1 MEQYKAL
8 AADPPDQDVFTIAL
22 PKRPKKARGSS
33 AAGRRYLEAV
43 GQKAAFGAALATS
56 LNRLSST
63 PATPEEI
70 TALPVPK
77 YSRRLQVGAGRL
89 YSGLVAAWGERESAA
104 RASLLAFVGR
114 HSATDRRRAAAALP
128 KSSRTKGLWAAFKS
142 LTAPEYAQLTADLY
156 EQVIEA
162 RFQAEIEKIVAKSGG
177 VPTPQAAM
185 EAAELRPVL
194 EATRAQRD
202 VLFAALG
209 AMLESSEASS
219 PNLRPLAKAAIKQAA
234 KLPKV
239 PGISKYA
246 PQAGLMAR
254 LVSFG
259 GAAFLPGKP
268 KPFPAG

>member
-22 PKRPKKARGSS
+22 PKRPKKTRGSS
-33 AAGRRYLEAV
+33 ATGRHYLEAV

-77 YSRRLQVGAGRL
+77 YSRRLQVGAGRR
-89 YSGLVAAWGERESAA
+89 YSGLVAAWGERESSA

-142 LTAPEYAQLTADLY
+142 LTAPEYAQPTADLY

-162 RFQAEIEKIVAKSGG
+162 RLQAEIEIVAKSGG
-177 VPTPQAAM
+177 VPTPQAEM

-194 EATRAQRD
+194 ERTQAQRD

-219 PNLRPLAKAAIKQAA
+219 PNLGPLGKAAIKQATSS
-234 KLPKV
+234 
-239 PGISKYA
+239 PG
-246 PQAGLMAR
+246 
-254 LVSFG
+254 F
-259 GAAFLPGKP
+259 PGSP
-268 KPFPAG
+268 NTRHRRA